1 MITEVTVN
9 AAAVESMTND
19 TAVVLVSAT
28 SRVTNSAGAKQEP
41 RSWRLSRQPSARRRP
56 DQDGES
62 GVRTVTTND
71 NADVTDAE
79 DTDADEGHRRSRRR
93 GHARTT
99 TRPRTE
105 HGNAGRAAGRHRAAA
120 GARRPGRD
128 SGPSCWR
135 RPWSPRQASPAWLYF
150 EQYRPDQ
157 ATNPA
162 AATVALDAAK
172 NGTVALLSYSP
183 ETLDKDFAAAKSHLT
198 GDFLSYY
205 TQFTEQIV
213 TPAAKQKSVK
223 TTAAVVRAAVSEL
236 HPDSAVVL
244 VFINQNTVSKENPDG
259 SFAASAVKVG
269 LKKIN
274 DTWLIGSFDPV

>member
-1 MITEVTVN
+1 M
-9 AAAVESMTND
+9 
-19 TAVVLVSAT
+19 
-28 SRVTNSAGAKQEP
+28 
-41 RSWRLSRQPSARRRP
+41 
-56 DQDGES
+56 
-62 GVRTVTTND
+62 TTNET
-71 NADVTDAE
+71 ADVTDVDETEKVTGEAVDEATEKDDAATDTETQAE
-79 DTDADEGHRRSRRR
+79 
-93 GHARTT
+93 
-99 TRPRTE
+99 P
-105 HGNAGRAAGRHRAAA
+105 
-120 GARRPGRD
+120 RD
-128 SGPSCWR
+128 SIVRKSLRWAR
-135 RPWSPRQASPAWLYF
+135 AQLVVILLAVALAASSGVAAWLYF

-157 ATNPA
+157 ETNAA

-183 ETLDKDFAAAKSHLT
+183 GSLDKDFAAAKSHLT

-244 VFINQNTVSKENPDG
+244 VFINQNTTSKENPDG
-259 SFAASAVKVG
+259 AFAASSVKVG

>member
-1 MITEVTVN
+1 
-9 AAAVESMTND
+9 
-19 TAVVLVSAT
+19 
-28 SRVTNSAGAKQEP
+28 
-41 RSWRLSRQPSARRRP
+41 
-56 DQDGES
+56 
-62 GVRTVTTND
+62 VTTNET
-71 NADVTDAE
+71 ADVTDVDETEKVTGEAVDEATEKDDAATDTESQAE
-79 DTDADEGHRRSRRR
+79 
-93 GHARTT
+93 
-99 TRPRTE
+99 P
-105 HGNAGRAAGRHRAAA
+105 
-120 GARRPGRD
+120 RD
-128 SGPSCWR
+128 SIVRKSLRWAR
-135 RPWSPRQASPAWLYF
+135 AQLVVILLAVALAASSGVAAWLYF

-157 ATNPA
+157 ETNAA

-183 ETLDKDFAAAKSHLT
+183 GSLDKDFAAAKSHLT

-244 VFINQNTVSKENPDG
+244 VFINQNTTSKENPDG
-259 SFAASAVKVG
+259 AFAASSVKVG

>member
-1 MITEVTVN
+1 VTTDDTDDVADVADVDETETVTDESADEAAENDDAATETETQSEPGDGAVRRSARVVRARLGAILL
-9 AAAVESMTND
+9 AAA
-19 TAVVLVSAT
+19 LVA
-28 SRVTNSAGAKQEP
+28 SAGVA
-41 RSWRLSRQPSARRRP
+41 
-56 DQDGES
+56 
-62 GVRTVTTND
+62 
-71 NADVTDAE
+71 
-79 DTDADEGHRRSRRR
+79 
-93 GHARTT
+93 
-99 TRPRTE
+99 
-105 HGNAGRAAGRHRAAA
+105 
-120 GARRPGRD
+120 
-128 SGPSCWR
+128 
-135 RPWSPRQASPAWLYF
+135 AWLYF

-157 ATNPA
+157 ETNPA
-162 AATVALDAAK
+162 AASVALDAAK

-183 ETLDKDFAAAKSHLT
+183 ESLDKDFAAAKSHLT

-223 TTAAVVRAAVSEL
+223 TSASVVQAAVSEL

>member
-1 MITEVTVN
+1 
-9 AAAVESMTND
+9 
-19 TAVVLVSAT
+19 
-28 SRVTNSAGAKQEP
+28 
-41 RSWRLSRQPSARRRP
+41 
-56 DQDGES
+56 
-62 GVRTVTTND
+62 VTTNGT
-71 NADVTDAE
+71 ADVTDAD
-79 DTDADEGHRRSRRR
+79 DTENDSDEAVDEASKNDEAVTETETQPEPKAGIARQVAR
-93 GHARTT
+93 HAK
-99 TRPRTE
+99 
-105 HGNAGRAAGRHRAAA
+105 AQLWAILLAAA
-120 GARRPGRD
+120 LVASAGA
-128 SGPSCWR
+128 
-135 RPWSPRQASPAWLYF
+135 AAWLYF

-157 ATNPA
+157 QTNSA
-162 AATVALDAAK
+162 AAAVALDAAK

-183 ETLDKDFAAAKSHLT
+183 ESLDKDFAAAKSHLT

>member
-1 MITEVTVN
+1 
-9 AAAVESMTND
+9 
-19 TAVVLVSAT
+19 
-28 SRVTNSAGAKQEP
+28 
-41 RSWRLSRQPSARRRP
+41 
-56 DQDGES
+56 
-62 GVRTVTTND
+62 VTTND

-79 DTDADEGHRRSRRR
+79 DTDVEKVTDEAVDEATEKDDAATETETQAEPPASIVRRLAR
-93 GHARTT
+93 GARAQL
-99 TRPRTE
+99 
-105 HGNAGRAAGRHRAAA
+105 GVILLAAA
-120 GARRPGRD
+120 LV
-128 SGPSCWR
+128 
-135 RPWSPRQASPAWLYF
+135 ASAGVAAWLYF
-150 EQYRPDQ
+150 EQYRPDE

-183 ETLDKDFAAAKSHLT
+183 ESLDKDFAAAKSHLT